1 MGEVVIQRDERGRI
15 VGLTMQAEGMSPSAK
30 ASATNLLRAVTE
42 SLTDY
47 LHVTVESSFEDEMY
61 LEIDRSD
68 QHVDREIDA
77 ILATM
82 GSGLRLVEREYPDE
96 LMVRDA
102 TVGVEV
108 QA

>member
-1 MGEVVIQRDERGRI
+1 VGEVVIQRDERGRI
-15 VGLTMQAEGMSPSAK
+15 VGLTMQAEGMSAPAK
-30 ASATNLLRAVTE
+30 ASATNLLRAVAE

-47 LHVTVESSFEDEMY
+47 LHVTVESSFTDEVY

-68 QHVDREIDA
+68 QHLDREIDA
-77 ILATM
+77 IFATM